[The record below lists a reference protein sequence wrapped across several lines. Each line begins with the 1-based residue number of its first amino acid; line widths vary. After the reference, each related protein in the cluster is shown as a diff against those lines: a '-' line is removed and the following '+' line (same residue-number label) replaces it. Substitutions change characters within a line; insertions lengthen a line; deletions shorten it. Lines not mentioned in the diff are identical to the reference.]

1 MRWVLRVLAVI
12 LAAAALGGCGSD
24 DGLDQGSGKIDLI
37 KSDRIPAEL
46 MGLQVQNEDVS
57 KTLSEIKRSWAD
69 GVALYSFRR
78 EELVQATLQINRFN
92 ENADYD
98 DAGFRRRILQQ
109 IGGTA
114 PRQVQVGDE
123 DVFVTQ
129 STKQTLAIWFEG
141 EHLFVLS
148 IRQDFEK
155 PRSLLRAALELQV

>member
-1 MRWVLRVLAVI
+1 MRFLVRAVALVLAAV
-12 LAAAALGGCGSD
+12 AFGACGSD
-24 DGLDQGSGKIDLI
+24 DGLDQASNKVELI

-46 MGLQVQNEDVS
+46 MGLKVQSEDVS
-57 KTLSEIKRSWAD
+57 KTLAELKQSWAD

-78 EELVQATLQINRFN
+78 EELVQATLQVNHFN
-92 ENADYD
+92 ENADYEK
-98 DAGFRRRILQQ
+98 AGFRRQILQQ

-114 PRQVQVGDE
+114 PRQIQVGGE

-155 PRSLLRAALELQV
+155 PRTLLRAALELEV